1 MNIYLKHNKQL
12 KLNIPE
18 FVCDSSPIGDHLN
31 LIPMLS
37 HLNSYSC
44 NAFIGKPGSGKTS
57 LVVSFL
63 SSKGKNTIFRKKFN
77 HILLVMPESS
87 RKSMKKN
94 IFEKHVPDKMFEE
107 LTFTTISTIYEK
119 LLKSSSDNENSLS
132 ILDDV
137 GSSLKN
143 ADIQQIMRRIIF
155 NRRHLKVQILILLQ
169 NYTSCPLQ
177 VRKLFTNVFM
187 FKPSK
192 KEFEVLFEELFEQK
206 KDYALDIMKYAFKEP
221 HDYIMLNVDTQKIYK
236 MFDEIIIKS
245 KYNQEHTESDSDAT
259 NSEEFRR

>member
-1 MNIYLKHNKQL
+1 MNIYLKKNKEL
-12 KLNIPE
+12 KLNMPQ

-31 LIPMLS
+31 QYPMLS
-37 HLNSYSC
+37 HLNNYGC

-63 SSKGKNTIFRKKFN
+63 SSKGKNKIFRKCFN

-94 IFEKHVPDKMFEE
+94 IFEKHVSDKMFEE
-107 LTFTTISTIYEK
+107 LTYSTISTIYEK
-119 LLKSSSDNENSLS
+119 LLKSSGDNENTLL

-137 GSSLKN
+137 GASLKN
-143 ADIQQIMRRIIF
+143 ADIQQIMKRIIF
-155 NRRHLKVQILILLQ
+155 NRRHLKVQILVLLQ

-177 VRKLFTNVFM
+177 IRKLFTNVFM

-221 HDYIMLNVDTQKIYK
+221 HDYIMLNVDSQKMYK

-245 KYNQEHTESDSDAT
+245 DNDQETDSDSD
-259 NSEEFRR
+259 N